1 MSRRLMG
8 IRHTAGWRPMRELV
22 LRILVADLE
31 SLGLGRFVV
40 ICRQLDA
47 HRLEMLSCHNDSQKW
62 LVRANTALDES
73 DLVGVDCVNDVE
85 LLYNERGQYEYM
97 FFLERLD
104 SALLGSACPREVT
117 CEGKVLSE
125 RDFAEFVFVAPETE
139 IEAFN
144 RRLNE
149 SNVTFELVRIGKY
162 EQKDQFL
169 DSLTGRQRKIITTAY
184 ERGYYD
190 VPRSVSLD
198 SIAESSDL
206 DKSTVSEHLRRAERN
221 ILKEILS

>member
-1 MSRRLMG
+1 
-8 IRHTAGWRPMRELV
+8 MRELV

-31 SLGLGRFVV
+31 TLGLGRFVV
-40 ICRQLDA
+40 ACCQSDV
-47 HRLEMLSCHNDSQKW
+47 HRMKMLSCHNDSQKW

-85 LLYNERGQYEYM
+85 LLRQDQGEYEYM
-97 FFLERLD
+97 FFVERLD
-104 SALLGSACPREVT
+104 SALLGSACPREVA
-117 CEGKVLSE
+117 CEGKVVSG

-149 SNVTFELVRIGKY
+149 SNVTFELVRIGEY
-162 EQKDQFL
+162 EQKDRFL
-169 DSLTGRQRKIITTAY
+169 DSLTGRQRKIITAAY
-184 ERGYYD
+184 EQGYYD
-190 VPRSVSLD
+190 IPRSVSLE

-221 ILKEILS
+221 LLKEILS